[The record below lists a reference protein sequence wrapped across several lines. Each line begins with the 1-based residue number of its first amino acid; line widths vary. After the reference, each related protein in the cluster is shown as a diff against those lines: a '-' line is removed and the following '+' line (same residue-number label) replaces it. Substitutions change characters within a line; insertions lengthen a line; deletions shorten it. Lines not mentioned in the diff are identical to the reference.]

1 MESQDGGNKLS
12 TTNIGDNTMTIDNA
26 YAANAVLTKFGH
38 HTVATTLGS
47 FCCPM
52 AATAKLCE
60 YLGTINMLEMR
71 SVRLV
76 VRKSNSSSGGMPSWD
91 HSIHMDET
99 VIFSA
104 DFAPEKM
111 RGEE

>member
-1 MESQDGGNKLS
+1 M
-12 TTNIGDNTMTIDNA
+12 TTDNA
-26 YAANAVLTKFGH
+26 YAANAILTKFGH
-38 HTVATTLGS
+38 STVDTTLGS

-76 VRKSNSSSGGMPSWD
+76 VRKSNSSSQGIPSWD
-91 HSIHMDET
+91 HSMRMDET

-104 DFAPEKM
+104 DFDPEKM
-111 RGEE
+111 RVEE